1 MPACPS
7 SLLSHRRAVPTTLL
21 SQAKPRNNTAIP
33 LYVAVSDILEQCRPR
48 PDHFQEPATRRM
60 VFPVCFEVFGQ
71 FIDTGR
77 QYSNL
82 NLRRPRI
89 SLPPLVVLDNLTF
102 FFLRQHRQKLPFTN
116 TFGIF
121 HASTTLF
128 GPFLSLAIRYY
139 INIESDCKLFIKN
152 NLRACA
158 PKDCSCWAPAVYQPA
173 TNRSAKL
180 ARLRP
185 AAKPVA

>member
-1 MPACPS
+1 MSVSAS
-7 SLLSHRRAVPTTLL
+7 SLLSRCRAVLSALL
-21 SQAKPRNNTAIP
+21 TQTKPRNNAAISV
-33 LYVAVSDILEQCRPR
+33 YVVLSNILEQRRPR
-48 PDHFQEPATRRM
+48 SHHLQEPSPRRM

-77 QYSNL
+77 QYRDL
-82 NLRRPRI
+82 DLRRPCI
-89 SLPPLVVLDNLTF
+89 ILPTLVVLDNFTF

-158 PKDCSCWAPAVYQPA
+158 PKDCPCW
-173 TNRSAKL
+173 L
-180 ARLRP
+180 AACGGL
-185 AAKPVA
+185 AHH